1 MLRNSIG
8 QVILLM
14 YTHLI
19 LIKPVE
25 VYRFQVV
32 EDLSDMLP
40 AVISA
45 HLPKKKKK
53 IKHSL
58 GSSRFLSSSGVVE
71 MLQEKKESTFLQHHL
86 QIKQINFSSPY
97 MKKKFLTV
105 TTSAATGFEFA
116 LELRTFQFS
125 SPVSDALSLV
135 SPRISV
141 TYIVPFV
148 LPYTFA
154 NRFYYEW

>member
-53 IKHSL
+53 RL
-58 GSSRFLSSSGVVE
+58 N
-71 MLQEKKESTFLQHHL
+71 T
-86 QIKQINFSSPY
+86 P
-97 MKKKFLTV
+97 
-105 TTSAATGFEFA
+105 
-116 LELRTFQFS
+116 
-125 SPVSDALSLV
+125 
-135 SPRISV
+135 
-141 TYIVPFV
+141 
-148 LPYTFA
+148 
-154 NRFYYEW
+154 

>member
-1 MLRNSIG
+1 
-8 QVILLM
+8 M

-45 HLPKKKKK
+45 HLPKKKTKTK

-58 GSSRFLSSSGVVE
+58 GSSKFLSSSGVAE

-86 QIKQINFSSPY
+86 QIKWINFSSP
-97 MKKKFLTV
+97 
-105 TTSAATGFEFA
+105 
-116 LELRTFQFS
+116 
-125 SPVSDALSLV
+125 
-135 SPRISV
+135 
-141 TYIVPFV
+141 
-148 LPYTFA
+148 
-154 NRFYYEW
+154 